1 MFNKEN
7 FMKKSLGLDKKI
19 IICVSVLTA
28 VMLMISSIVSY
39 VIANNMVLSESQ
51 SKVVNELKHQSSVL
65 DGWLDKQEAI
75 VSDIATFSASF
86 APAPEQL
93 QKMLAAAC
101 ESSGGTVYSAYLAYP
116 TNITVFNTDIELPP
130 EFIVMERG
138 WYKDAEAAHGKSICT
153 SPYID
158 FNTGSLIITVAT
170 AGYSDD
176 GKLFAIAGGD
186 VYIDQLVNTVSE
198 IKISENAYPFLIDA
212 DGNVLVH
219 KNEEFLPKIVN
230 NESVFTNV
238 SDIPAY
244 KEKGEPGTISF
255 KNDFD
260 GVYRA
265 IATVELENGW
275 TLGYAIDYGTYT
287 GGITTLMV
295 LQLVVMVVAVLLVVV
310 LCAIVV
316 KRCMKPIDSL
326 NAAAENMG
334 RGNLSYEL
342 SYHGNDSLGKLS
354 ENLADTNKA
363 LKSYVGDISANL
375 SRMKDGDFN
384 VNFGAD
390 YVGDFAPIKDS
401 IDQISKSI
409 GSVIDGISSAS
420 ERVNESAAN
429 VSASAANLAS
439 GAREQTETVAEMSGI
454 ADKFMAL
461 TKENGDSAE
470 KALFFSNQTGEAVAA
485 SNESMK
491 ELLAS
496 MEQITEMSVQIEKII
511 KTIDDIA
518 FQTNILALNASIE
531 AARAGAAGK
540 GFAVVADEVRNL
552 ASKSA
557 EAVQGTTE
565 LITSTA
571 EAIEKGSTIANE
583 TAASLAAVTEKSKEV
598 DLLVARISE
607 VCGEQTRDVAAIN
620 DKIGVISSVAQR
632 NSETAQESAS
642 SSDEL
647 NCQAKI
653 LGELLEKFK

>member
-1 MFNKEN
+1 
-7 FMKKSLGLDKKI
+7 MKKALGLDKKI

-28 VMLMISSIVSY
+28 VMLIISSTVSY
-39 VIANNMVLSESQ
+39 IITNNMMSSESQ
-51 SKVVNELKHQSSVL
+51 SKVINELKHQASSL
-65 DGWLDKQEAI
+65 DGWLEKQEAI
-75 VSDIATFSASF
+75 VSDVASFSASF
-86 APAPEQL
+86 APTPEQL
-93 QKMLAAAC
+93 QRMLAAAC
-101 ESSGGTVYSAYLAYP
+101 TSSGGTVYSAYLAYP
-116 TNITVFNTDIELPP
+116 VNVTIFNTDIELPP

-138 WYKDAEAAHGKSICT
+138 WYKDAEVAHGTPICT

-158 FNTGSLIITVAT
+158 FNTGSMIITVAA
-170 AGYSDD
+170 AGYNTD
-176 GKLFAIAGGD
+176 GTLFAIAGGD
-186 VYIDQLVNTVSE
+186 VYIDQLINAVSE

-219 KNEEFLPKIVN
+219 QNQDFLPKIVGQ
-230 NESVFTNV
+230 ESVFTNV

-244 KEKGEPGTISF
+244 KDRVESGTITVKS
-255 KNDFD
+255 DYD
-260 GVYRA
+260 GVTRA
-265 IATVELENGW
+265 IGTVQLANGW

-287 GGITTLMV
+287 GGITTLMIM
-295 LQLVVMVVAVLLVVV
+295 QIVVMAAAILLVLV

-334 RGNLSYEL
+334 KGNLSYEL
-342 SYHGNDSLGKLS
+342 TYRGNDSVGKLS
-354 ENLADTNKA
+354 ENLAETNKA
-363 LKSYVGDISANL
+363 LKSYVDDISANL

-409 GSVIDGISSAS
+409 GSVIDGISTAS
-420 ERVNESAAN
+420 EKVNLSAGN
-429 VSASAANLAS
+429 VSSSAANLAS
-439 GAREQTETVAEMSGI
+439 GAREQTETVAEMSEI
-454 ADKFMAL
+454 ADKFMTL

-470 KALFFSNQTGEAVAA
+470 KALFYSNQTGEAVAA

-583 TAASLAAVTEKSKEV
+583 TAASLEAVTEKSKEV
-598 DLLVARISE
+598 DMLVARISE

-620 DKIGVISSVAQR
+620 EKIGVISSVAQR

-647 NCQAKI
+647 NSQAKI
-653 LGELLEKFK
+653 LDDLLEKFK